1 VNHQP
6 VTVGGASSVF
16 EVTDQSDSSSPR
28 FWIIQGEG
36 EGRRRG
42 EGGRGERDRERDG
55 RRSE

>member
-1 VNHQP
+1 
-6 VTVGGASSVF
+6 VF